1 MLRQNRK
8 HKVYS
13 FISCLLIGL
22 GCALSAK
29 PQQTTTSSSDWQF
42 WPEGDVSIKLSQKV
56 SVLGMGTLHFGKN
69 VSDLNEE
76 QAGVGFN
83 FILNKYLSFSPAYR
97 YGSAQPPGRPHTR
110 EHRFFLDFTARAP
123 LTKGF
128 VLSDRNRIEF
138 RRINGIESHRYRNK
152 LQLERSFSIGDRKL
166 TPYLSDEVFY
176 DDRFHI
182 WNRNRIYAGVR
193 VPLNQHLTLDPY
205 FLEQFDVRDRPF
217 QRRHVLAINLRIDY

>member
-1 MLRQNRK
+1 MLPQKCK
-8 HKVYS
+8 HNFYS
-13 FISCLLIGL
+13 SISYLLIGL
-22 GCALSAK
+22 ACALSTHA
-29 PQQTTTSSSDWQF
+29 QQATTSSSDWQF
-42 WPEGDVSIKLSQKV
+42 WPEVDVSTKLSQRV
-56 SVLGMGTLHFGKN
+56 PVLGMGTLHFGKN

-83 FILNKYLSFSPAYR
+83 FTLNKYLSLSPAYR
-97 YGSAQPPGRPHTR
+97 YGSAQPPGRPHAR
-110 EHRFFLDFTARAP
+110 EHRFFLDFTARVP

-193 VPLNQHLTLDPY
+193 VPLNQHLSLDPY

-217 QRRHVLAINLRIDY
+217 ERRHVLAINLRIDY